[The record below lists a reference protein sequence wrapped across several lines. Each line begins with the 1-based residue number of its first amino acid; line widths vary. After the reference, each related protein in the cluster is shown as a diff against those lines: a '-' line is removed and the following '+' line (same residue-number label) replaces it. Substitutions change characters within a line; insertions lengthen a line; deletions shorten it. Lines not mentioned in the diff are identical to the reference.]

1 MTRARAGAG
10 SSGFGVTLIVG
21 DALLLQGGGLLAA
34 AVAVDGDHGG
44 DAEPDA
50 GGGAMSAATLPVSM
64 AGPCR
69 VISDKIVYQVL
80 SLVMPLIN
88 LGAQQLNQYSFNF
101 YTYGVIFYP
110 NVFRRCYRPLVIP
123 ISA

>member
-1 MTRARAGAG
+1 MPLAGFLHMAGFKDRTHDLRTRAGAG
-10 SSGFGVTLIVG
+10 SSGFGVALIVG

-69 VISDKIVYQVL
+69 VISDKDRIR
-80 SLVMPLIN
+80 
-88 LGAQQLNQYSFNF
+88 F
-101 YTYGVIFYP
+101 
-110 NVFRRCYRPLVIP
+110 
-123 ISA
+123 